1 MGKSQYIPDD
11 CEYPQ
16 LREITDTEK
25 LARKLEEHLGPDSGL
40 HVENCKIAQLHYR
53 PGGGCK
59 ISVKAYLGRNGQYV
73 GEQIYM
79 GMIAAGERR
88 SVETIQERATPRRLA
103 QPQFGPPLIFIPEW
117 ALFLWAYPNDPNL
130 PGLALME
137 SPEKILERVK
147 AAPDK
152 FGLSAARTPLH
163 QATITAAMTKYIPGQ
178 RCGYVYHLAFNG
190 ANGNGE
196 YSVYGKAYRDGSG
209 EAAYEIMRQIWESE
223 ASQKGDLLLPQPYS
237 FDAEN
242 SILWQEAISGEPLA
256 KIATAVENLPA
267 MAQEIG
273 ARLAALHAMRL
284 PLKEEMT
291 LAFQIDDLRRSV
303 DMISRTFPEY
313 AARCE
318 KLGQM
323 LLSAAAGLPALPS
336 TPVHGSFKFSHIF
349 ATTKGLVFIDFDGAN
364 LGDPA
369 YDVGRF
375 IAHVHKMKADFHIDP
390 EDAEKTIASFCES
403 YNRAAVSPL
412 APERINWFSASHL
425 LASQIYK
432 AVKRI
437 NPGAMNKLLKMAE
450 RLCPS

>member
-16 LREITDTEK
+16 LREIADNEK
-25 LARKLEEHLGPDSGL
+25 LARKLEEYLGPDSGL
-40 HVENCKIAQLHYR
+40 RVESCKIEQLHYR

-59 ISVKAYLGRNGQYV
+59 ISLKAYIGRDDRYL

-79 GMIAAGERR
+79 GMLVDGERR
-88 SVETIQERATPRRLA
+88 TVEKIQERTALRHLA
-103 QPQFGPPLIFIPEW
+103 KPMFGPPLVYVPEW

-130 PGLALME
+130 PGLALMV
-137 SPEKILERVK
+137 SPEKVLDVVK
-147 AAPDK
+147 SAPNK
-152 FGLSAARTPLH
+152 FGLSAAP
-163 QATITAAMTKYIPGQ
+163 AAIEAAMTKYIPGQ
-178 RCGYVYHLAFNG
+178 RCGYVYRLALGG

-196 YSVYGKAYRDGSG
+196 YSIYGKAYREGNG

-242 SILWQEAISGEPLA
+242 GILWQEAISGQPLA
-256 KIATAVENLPA
+256 KIAHTVENLPA

-273 ARLAALHAMRL
+273 ARLAALHATRL
-284 PLKEEMT
+284 LLKEEMT
-291 LAFQIDDLRRSV
+291 LAFQIDDVRRSV

-313 AARCE
+313 AARNE
-318 KLGQM
+318 KLGET
-323 LLSAAAGLPALPS
+323 LLRAAARLEPVPS

-349 ATTKGLVFIDFDGAN
+349 AAEKGLTFIDFDGAN

-375 IAHVHKMKADFHIDP
+375 IAHVHKMKADFSIDP
-390 EDAEKTIASFCES
+390 EAADQTIANFCAS

-412 APERINWFSASHL
+412 PQERIDWFAASHL
-425 LASQIYK
+425 LASQVYK

-437 NPGAMNKLLKMAE
+437 DPGAMNKLLKMAE
-450 RLCPS
+450 HLCPP